1 MKVITISSIKGGV
14 GKTTT
19 TIYLGLALIKMGYKV
34 AFLDIDHNNN
44 LTDFFLRD
52 VDLAMIN
59 EFNFLRFLEGTHALA
74 QVVYQVGDVTIV
86 PATPDLIELNI
97 LVQKN
102 PILYQTTPVM
112 VQQLFKGYDFL
123 LIDTPPALGAELSIG
138 LSLADIVITP
148 VSDGRWMFQGYMLA
162 RREVKK
168 IAQVKPEI
176 RHMALR
182 TMVSDNKAQ
191 LIDDPS
197 FWGDQLLEAV
207 INRHESVRNA
217 ATKGLHLKESTK
229 AYQQYQQVAIE
240 VIARLNDPLVV
251 KP

>member
-1 MKVITISSIKGGV
+1 MKVITVSSIKGGV

-19 TIYLGLALIKMGYKV
+19 TIYLGLALVELGYKI

-52 VDLAMIN
+52 VDLETIN
-59 EFNFLRFLEGTHALA
+59 DRNVLRFLEGKYKLA
-74 QVVYQVGDVTIV
+74 QVVYDLGHVSIV
-86 PATPDLIELNI
+86 PATPDLIELNL

-102 PILYQTTPVM
+102 PILYQTAPAM
-112 VQQLFKGYDFL
+112 VQQLFYDYDFL

-138 LSLADIVITP
+138 LAMADIVITP
-148 VSDGRWMFQGYMLA
+148 VSDGRWMFQGYLLA
-162 RREVKK
+162 RKEVEK

-176 RHMALR
+176 RHLALR

-191 LIDDPS
+191 MIDDPK
-197 FWGDQLLEAV
+197 FWGDQLLESI

-217 ATKGLHLKESTK
+217 VTKGQALKEQTK
-229 AYQQYQQVAIE
+229 GYQQYLQVAKE
-240 VIARLNDPLVV
+240 VIARCSEN
-251 KP
+251 

>member
-1 MKVITISSIKGGV
+1 MKVITVSSIKGGV

-19 TIYLGLALIKMGYKV
+19 TIYLGLALVQLGYKV

-52 VDLAMIN
+52 VDLSMIN
-59 EFNFLRFLEGTHALA
+59 EFNFLRFLEGSRNLA
-74 QVVYQVGDVTIV
+74 QVVYQVEGIAIV

-102 PILYQTTPVM
+102 PILYQTTPVA
-112 VQQLFKGYDFL
+112 VQQLFQSYDFL

-138 LSLADIVITP
+138 LALADIVITP

-162 RREVKK
+162 RREVDK

-176 RHMALR
+176 RHLALR

-191 LIDDPS
+191 LINDPS
-197 FWGDQLLEAV
+197 FWGGQLLDTV

-217 ATKGLHLKESTK
+217 ATKGLWLKEQTK
-229 AYQQYQQVAIE
+229 AYSQYQQVAHE
-240 VIARLNDPLVV
+240 VIARSKESLVRR
-251 KP
+251 

>member
-1 MKVITISSIKGGV
+1 MKVITVSSIKGGV

-19 TIYLGLALIKMGYKV
+19 TIYLGLALHHMGYKV

-59 EFNFLRFLEGTHALA
+59 EFNFLRFLEGTRTLS
-74 QVVYQVGDVTIV
+74 QVVYQVDGISIV

-102 PILYQTTPVM
+102 PILYQTTPVS
-112 VQQLFKGYDFL
+112 VQQLFHQYDFL

-138 LSLADIVITP
+138 LALADIVITP

-162 RREVKK
+162 RREVAK

-176 RHMALR
+176 RHLALR
-182 TMVSDNKAQ
+182 TMVSDNKAN
-191 LIDDPS
+191 LIDDPA
-197 FWGDQLLEAV
+197 FWGGQLLTTV

-217 ATKGLHLKESTK
+217 VTKGHWLKENTK
-229 AYQQYQQVAIE
+229 AFVQYQDVAKE
-240 VIARLNDPLVV
+240 VMHHLQQPLERR
-251 KP
+251 

>member
-1 MKVITISSIKGGV
+1 MQVITVSSIKGGV

-19 TIYLGLALIKMGYKV
+19 TIYLGLALVKLGYKV

-44 LTDFFLRD
+44 LTDFFLRE
-52 VDLAMIN
+52 VDLEVIN
-59 EFNFLRFLEGTHALA
+59 QFNFLRFLEGTHTLS
-74 QVVYQVGDVTIV
+74 QVVYQVGDVAVV

-112 VQQLFKGYDFL
+112 VQQLFHQYDYL

-138 LSLADIVITP
+138 LALADIVITP

-162 RREVKK
+162 RREVEK

-176 RHMALR
+176 RHLALR

-191 LIDDPS
+191 LIDDPE
-197 FWGDQLLEAV
+197 FWGDQLLRTV

-217 ATKGLHLKESTK
+217 VTKGQALKEQTK
-229 AYQQYQQVAIE
+229 AYLQYEEVAKE
-240 VIARLNDPLVV
+240 VIARS
-251 KP
+251 KEQIKGR